1 MKLSIANIFII
12 INEINLLYNWRKC
25 LLNFYGKLRRSILLS
40 KLYLMKLSIA
50 SILSAKL
57 IFCRYD

>member
-25 LLNFYGKLRRSILLS
+25 MENYDVRFYSRNFI
-40 KLYLMKLSIA
+40 
-50 SILSAKL
+50 
-57 IFCRYD
+57 